1 MLNRFYE
8 HLMRGAEQRTADFM
22 KNQVRDPQDIR
33 YGAIRSEI
41 REAKPTIY
49 AMATAISVYFTPES
63 RYYHSHEL
71 EETLKLA
78 VDFVAREQ
86 RANGSFDYTSC
97 NFFSAPDTSFCF
109 KRLIAAYRLLVK
121 YGDDSA
127 FISGMKERYLH
138 ILHQAL
144 NGIAEGGFHTPN
156 HRWGISAA
164 LMQGAN
170 LFADEPDFAKR
181 LRDRAAQYLN
191 EGIDGDED
199 GEYAERS
206 TGNYNA
212 VVNNAMI
219 ALYEETGDD
228 TYLGYVRRNLRM
240 MFYYIDPDDTIFTQN
255 STRQDQGKQMYA
267 DKYFYQ
273 YLFMAAHDGDAD
285 FDAAACKI
293 ITDNTD
299 RGDLAPDCWH
309 IVIRHDEMLHH
320 EFRHYGFPTEY
331 RKFFK
336 HAGVLRVR
344 NKNYCYTLIN
354 GKSSFLYF
362 KKGSFCV
369 GMKVGESYC
378 DIRNFIPQKIESD
391 GAKSRLEAANDG
403 WYYLPFEKK
412 PETTDWWKMDQSK
425 RKKLV
430 SSQIHTVLEIEE
442 QEEGLK
448 LHLHTDGIDRLPLRV
463 EFDIPKG
470 TQMEH
475 SAFALTTDA
484 GQHLILRDG
493 YVTLRYEAEEM
504 KLGPGFAEHE
514 FKGHYQFEE
523 INIGGFTLYMNAYT
537 PVDRTITIG

>member
-1 MLNRFYE
+1 LNRLYE
-8 HLMRGAEQRTADFM
+8 HLMQGAETRTENFI
-22 KNQVRDPQDIR
+22 KQQIRDPEDIR
-33 YGAIRSEI
+33 CGAIRSEI
-41 REAKPTIY
+41 REVKPTIY
-49 AMATAISVYFTPES
+49 AMTTAFSVYFTPES
-63 RYYHSHEL
+63 RFYHDSGL
-71 EETLKLA
+71 ETTLRLA
-78 VDFVAREQ
+78 AEFVTREQ
-86 RANGSFDYTSC
+86 RLNGSFDFTSC
-97 NFFSAPDTSFCF
+97 NFYSAPDTSFCF
-109 KRLIAAYRLLVK
+109 KRLIAAYRLIEK
-121 YGDDSA
+121 YGDEKVP
-127 FISGMKERYLH
+127 FIRDMKVWYRKT
-138 ILHQAL
+138 LHQAL
-144 NGIAEGGFHTPN
+144 NGIMTGGFHTPN

-170 LFADEPDFAKR
+170 LFADEEDFAKQ
-181 LRDRAAQYLN
+181 LRDRATQYLN

-212 VVNNAMI
+212 VVNNAMM
-219 ALYEETGDD
+219 ALYQETGDD
-228 TYLGYVRRNLRM
+228 KYLGYVRRNLRM

-273 YLFMAAHDGDAD
+273 YLYMAEHDGADD
-285 FDAAACKI
+285 FDAAAHKI
-293 ITDNTD
+293 LADNTN

-378 DIRNFIPQKIESD
+378 DIRNFIPQKIETD
-391 GAKSRLEAANDG
+391 GAKSVLEAENEG

-412 PETTDWWKMDQSK
+412 PETSDWWKMDQSK

-430 SSQIHTVLEIEE
+430 SSRIHTVLNVEE
-442 QEEGLK
+442 KPEGLT
-448 LHLHTDGIDRLPLRV
+448 LHLHTDGLDRLPLRV
-463 EFDIPKG
+463 EFDIPAG
-470 TQMEH
+470 TALEH
-475 SAFALTTDA
+475 PAFAMKA
-484 GQHLILRDG
+484 EAAQHLILRDG
-493 YVTLRYEAEEM
+493 YITLRYEDEEI

-514 FKGHYQFEE
+514 FKGHYQNEE
-523 INIGGFTLYMNAYT
+523 INVGGFTLYMNAYT